1 MPATPGKASTA
12 LCSVIIEFPD
22 ARPIFPDGSK
32 NILMVE
38 PIMVQVN
45 PAHTVGQLQHY
56 LALILEAPNG
66 AKFYITD
73 SLPTPAARG
82 ALRKAPRRDD
92 SRGVLSTAPVLP
104 PQAQGCVEVQSDA
117 SQGFVVLTVQAS
129 RRFTFQLTA

>member
-1 MPATPGKASTA
+1 MPASLTPTSMPAPTSPPSPPA

-73 SLPTPAARG
+73 SRPEALSGKLQDETIQEAFSVRRQFFHRKLKGVLKFSPTPPKG
-82 ALRKAPRRDD
+82 
-92 SRGVLSTAPVLP
+92 SW
-104 PQAQGCVEVQSDA
+104 
-117 SQGFVVLTVQAS
+117 F
-129 RRFTFQLTA
+129 

>member
-1 MPATPGKASTA
+1 M
-12 LCSVIIEFPD
+12 IIEFPD

-73 SLPTPAARG
+73 SRPEALSGKLQDETIQEAFAQYGASSSTFHRKLKGVLKFSPTPPKG
-82 ALRKAPRRDD
+82 
-92 SRGVLSTAPVLP
+92 SW
-104 PQAQGCVEVQSDA
+104 
-117 SQGFVVLTVQAS
+117 F
-129 RRFTFQLTA
+129 